1 MMSSFFTMFQL
12 YGEAENNYSLITK
25 NYSLVTYFYVY
36 RYSYTHP
43 IIRTLL
49 NLSNKKLKLRNIAN
63 FITEKIQEPFKQ
75 NL

>member
-12 YGEAENNYSLITK
+12 YDEAENNYSLITK
-25 NYSLVTYFYVY
+25 NYSLVTYFYVH

-49 NLSNKKLKLRNIAN
+49 NLSNKKLKLRNIAK